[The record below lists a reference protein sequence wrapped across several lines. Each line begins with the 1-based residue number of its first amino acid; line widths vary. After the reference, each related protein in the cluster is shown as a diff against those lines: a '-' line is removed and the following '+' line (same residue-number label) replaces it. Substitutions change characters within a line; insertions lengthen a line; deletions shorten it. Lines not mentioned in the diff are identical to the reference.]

1 MNTAFPHR
9 FVDVIPKEPEERV
22 LFVSIEHAVAVHRC
36 ACGCGRK
43 VVTPLAPVHWKLIFD
58 GRSVSLYPSIGNHAF
73 PCKSHYWLE
82 NGRVRWSYE
91 MSQHEVEAVRA
102 QDKRRRA
109 EFYGEAEKSATRPAP
124 PSQQPSTQPARQPK
138 VAAPRPWWKRWFD

>member
-58 GRSVSLYPSIGNHAF
+58 GRSVSLSPSIDNHAF

-109 EFYGEAEKSATRPAP
+109 EFYGEGGKSSTRPAP
-124 PSQQPSTQPARQPK
+124 PSQQPSTEPSRQPK
-138 VAAPRPWWKRWFD
+138 VDATRPWWKRWFD